1 MNKKLCLNIH
11 AVCRHFYGFIGQDLL
26 TGKSIWGREQHGYL
40 FVEMFSQSD
49 DFIMNFKLNKKNCC
63 SIRFVIII

>member
-26 TGKSIWGREQHGYL
+26 TGKSI
-40 FVEMFSQSD
+40 
-49 DFIMNFKLNKKNCC
+49 
-63 SIRFVIII
+63 